1 MYNRNV
7 EAKAGFSRVTAVNS
21 KSGSTRKNEIKSMK
35 EQEIESKKSNKENNP
50 I

>member
-1 MYNRNV
+1 M

-21 KSGSTRKNEIKSMK
+21 KSGSTRKEKRKTMK
-35 EQEIESKKSNKENNP
+35 EQEIESKKSSKENNQ